1 MGCHL
6 INRYPV
12 AIKYPKISSARD
24 TEDFLEEAKSMI
36 EIDAYHE
43 NIVNLQG
50 ITWINDSIEN
60 YAMTEV
66 VYHILEIIYYPLTFN
81 TSKYIYTFFILSS
94 RCH

>member
-1 MGCHL
+1 M
-6 INRYPV
+6 IFRYPV

-60 YAMTEV
+60 YAMIEV
-66 VYHILEIIYYPLTFN
+66 GYHILEIIQYTLIN
-81 TSKYIYTFFILSS
+81 T
-94 RCH
+94 